1 MDIAKFKEA
10 YEHAANS
17 HQYKPVCEA
26 LHEFFRIV
34 PSNDDVAALHSIL
47 KSEHSTLRQM
57 VYFMRRELRKYDQ
70 GKKGIGNV
78 RPITSAYLQILEA
91 AWEQV
96 KKR

>member
-1 MDIAKFKEA
+1 VDP
-10 YEHAANS
+10 YLDPL
-17 HQYKPVCEA
+17 Q
-26 LHEFFRIV
+26 
-34 PSNDDVAALHSIL
+34 
-47 KSEHSTLRQM
+47 QM